1 MNFVLIQ
8 VFNGVT
14 FGMLI
19 FLLATGLTLTLGLM
33 KVANLAH
40 GSFYMLGGY
49 IGYSVSIYTGNFF
62 LGLLASVFSIWILGL
77 LMYRGLLQQRFAQE
91 EQSQILLCFGIILI
105 VSDLSLWIWT
115 GFPKFVNKPA
125 VFEGS
130 ITMGD
135 ITLPVYRLMVIIA
148 GAAIALFL
156 WWFQTRTRYGAI
168 IRAGVD
174 DSEMSR
180 GVGININLVR
190 VLVFSLGTALAGAAG
205 FLGGPILGLY
215 PGVDQSVLLMA
226 IVVIIIGGAGSLKG
240 ALIGALFIGLLN
252 SFGRSL
258 FPDFAIFMIFA
269 PMAIVLA
276 IRPSGLFGE
285 A

>member
-1 MNFVLIQ
+1 M
-8 VFNGVT
+8 
-14 FGMLI
+14 
-19 FLLATGLTLTLGLM
+19 
-33 KVANLAH
+33 
-40 GSFYMLGGY
+40 
-49 IGYSVSIYTGNFF
+49 
-62 LGLLASVFSIWILGL
+62 
-77 LMYRGLLQQRFAQE
+77 
-91 EQSQILLCFGIILI
+91 
-105 VSDLSLWIWT
+105 DLD
-115 GFPKFVNKPA
+115 GFPKFINKPGI
-125 VFEGS
+125 FEGS

-135 ITLPVYRLMVIIA
+135 ITLPIYRLVVIII

-174 DSEMSR
+174 DPEMSR

-226 IVVIIIGGAGSLKG
+226 IVIIIIGGAGSLKG
-240 ALIGALFIGLLN
+240 ALVGALFIGLLN